1 MRRNTRLV
9 REIRSLLP
17 NGPGFTHLRQPEPGG
32 LSPVRVGRV
41 ERLDDLGVVAACLA
55 GIGLIASGA

>member
-1 MRRNTRLV
+1 
-9 REIRSLLP
+9 LLP

-55 GIGLIASGA
+55 GIGL